1 MKSIQ
6 IELPDK
12 RAVEVNAL
20 VEEGWFAN
28 ENEIVHLALA
38 EFVRRYRLALME
50 QFHRDDIAWALQQK
64 KPAAT

>member
-12 RAVEVNAL
+12 LAVEVNAL

-28 ENEIVHLALA
+28 ETEIVHLALA
-38 EFVRRYRLALME
+38 EFVRRYRFALME

-64 KPAAT
+64 KATAT